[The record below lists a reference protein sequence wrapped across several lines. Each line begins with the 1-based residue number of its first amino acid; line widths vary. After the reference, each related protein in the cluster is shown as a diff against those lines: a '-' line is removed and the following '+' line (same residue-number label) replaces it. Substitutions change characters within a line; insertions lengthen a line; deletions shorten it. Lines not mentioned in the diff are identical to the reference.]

1 MGEREHSDDWNT
13 NSTNENT
20 DALIAEFLAYCK
32 EKSRDVK
39 EQVYPVIKKHWER
52 LTRDYLIMTLLRDY
66 TGDADAFYL
75 YEKSRREMNVSFVVL
90 HYRHYNSVCHDII
103 DDFLKE
109 HTRDAVREVTR
120 TVQKELSDIGID
132 VSDEAM
138 LKCVDN
144 LDMNKNEIF
153 NAICSDEGNA
163 FTKKHFPFKSW
174 GADKV
179 SLREYDRRMHT
190 TYCSGSTRRN
200 TLEVSLCR
208 KCLKHPDREQF
219 ENVHGEYLFPS
230 WVLNEMLEED
240 SRCLC
245 VPEDADWNPTP

>member
-1 MGEREHSDDWNT
+1 MGEREHSDDWQT
-13 NSTNENT
+13 NS
-20 DALIAEFLAYCK
+20 
-32 EKSRDVK
+32 
-39 EQVYPVIKKHWER
+39 
-52 LTRDYLIMTLLRDY
+52 
-66 TGDADAFYL
+66 
-75 YEKSRREMNVSFVVL
+75 EMNVSFVVL

-103 DDFLKE
+103 DNFLKE

-153 NAICSDEGNA
+153 NAIGSDEGNA

-179 SLREYDRRMHT
+179 SLREYDRQYAHDILFWKYAT
-190 TYCSGSTRRN
+190 KHIGS
-200 TLEVSLCR
+200 VSM
-208 KCLKHPDREQF
+208 P
-219 ENVHGEYLFPS
+219 
-230 WVLNEMLEED
+230 
-240 SRCLC
+240 
-245 VPEDADWNPTP
+245 

>member
-1 MGEREHSDDWNT
+1 MGEREHSDDWQT
-13 NSTNENT
+13 NRNNENT
-20 DALIAEFLAYCK
+20 DALVAGFLAYCK
-32 EKSRDVK
+32 EKSREVK

-52 LTRDYLIMTLLRDY
+52 LTRDYLVMSLLRDY
-66 TGDADAFYL
+66 TGDADALYL
-75 YEKSRREMNVSFVVL
+75 YEKSRREMNESFVVL
-90 HYRHYNSVCHDII
+90 HYRQYSTVCHDII
-103 DDFLKE
+103 EDFVKE
-109 HTRDAVREVTR
+109 CTRDAMQEVKR

-144 LDMNKNEIF
+144 LVMHKDEIF
-153 NAICSDEGNA
+153 DVIRSHEGNA

-208 KCLKHPDREQF
+208 KCLEHPDREQF

-240 SRCLC
+240 ARCMF
-245 VPEDADWNPTP
+245 VPEDADWHPTP